1 MIKVFLAFVF
11 LLTSILAF
19 SQVGGTSTYQFL
31 NFTNSARIEGAGG
44 YLIAVKDNDATLGVE
59 NPALLNK
66 SMHGYLAL
74 DYVNQFAG
82 ANYGFTSYT
91 KHYDS
96 LATFNA
102 SLLFANYGKFQY
114 ADVEGIR
121 NGSTFTASDF
131 DFRIGAGR
139 EITERIS
146 LGINVNLLAS
156 FYEKYNS
163 FGVSST
169 LGANYYNKEKAFY
182 VGLIIKNIGYQIKGY
197 TKKNNESLPFNT
209 VLSISKK
216 MAHAPF
222 RLTLTYHNLQKFNLL
237 YFDDKAPLEKDPLTG
252 ELIENKPP
260 GFGKKLVQHLV
271 IGGELIFTKNFNI
284 QLGYNHNIRYLNKT
298 KAKAG
303 ATGLSFGVGFKVKRF
318 HVAYS
323 IGKRHIAG
331 TNNHITIA
339 TRIGKTKTPKKIVI
353 LKPE

>member
-1 MIKVFLAFVF
+1 MIKFLFVIISF
-11 LLTSILAF
+11 SITLF
-19 SQVGGTSTYQFL
+19 SYGQIGGEKTYQFL
-31 NFTNSARIEGAGG
+31 NFTSSARVEGAGG
-44 YLIAVKDNDATLGVE
+44 YLIAVKDNDATLGIE

-66 SMHGYLAL
+66 EMHGYLAL

-146 LGINVNLLAS
+146 LGVNVNLLAS
-156 FYEKYNS
+156 FYEKFNS

-169 LGANYYNKEKAFY
+169 LGASYYNKGKEFSA
-182 VGLIIKNIGYQIKGY
+182 GLVIKNIGYQIKSY
-197 TKKNNESLPFNT
+197 TKNNNEALPFNT

-216 MAHAPF
+216 LAHAPF
-222 RLTLTYHNLQKFNLL
+222 RITVTYHNLQKFNLL
-237 YFDDKAPLEKDPLTG
+237 YFDDKST
-252 ELIENKPP
+252 
-260 GFGKKLVQHLV
+260 
-271 IGGELIFTKNFNI
+271 
-284 QLGYNHNIRYLNKT
+284 IR
-298 KAKAG
+298 
-303 ATGLSFGVGFKVKRF
+303 
-318 HVAYS
+318 
-323 IGKRHIAG
+323 
-331 TNNHITIA
+331 
-339 TRIGKTKTPKKIVI
+339 KKI
-353 LKPE
+353 L

>member
-1 MIKVFLAFVF
+1 MIKVFLAFIF
-11 LLTSILAF
+11 LIVTHVSFGQI
-19 SQVGGTSTYQFL
+19 GGKQTYQFL
-31 NFTNSARIEGAGG
+31 NFTNSARIEGVGG

-59 NPALLNK
+59 NPSLLNK
-66 SMHGYLAL
+66 EMDGYLAL

-121 NGSTFTASDF
+121 SGTTFTASDF
-131 DFRIGAGR
+131 DLRIGAGK
-139 EITERIS
+139 EITQRIS

-156 FYEKYNS
+156 FYEKFNS
-163 FGVSST
+163 FGISST
-169 LGANYYNKEKAFY
+169 LGASYYNPEKELSA
-182 VGLIIKNIGYQIKGY
+182 GLVIKNIGYQLKAY
-197 TKKNNESLPFNT
+197 TKSNYENLPFNT
-209 VLSISKK
+209 VLSVSKK

-222 RLTLTYHNLQKFNLL
+222 RLTVTYHNLQKFNLL
-237 YFDDKAPLEKDPLTG
+237 YFDEKAPLEKDPLTG
-252 ELIENKPP
+252 ELKENKPP
-260 GFGKKLVQHLV
+260 GFGKKLVQHIV
-271 IGGELIFTKNFNI
+271 IGGEILFTKNFNI

-318 HVAYS
+318 HVAYG
-323 IGKRHIAG
+323 IGKRHIVG

-339 TRIGKTKTPKKIVI
+339 TRIGR
-353 LKPE
+353 

>member
-1 MIKVFLAFVF
+1 MIRVLFVFIF
-11 LLTSILAF
+11 LLTVLF
-19 SQVGGTSTYQFL
+19 SFGQIGGKQTYQFL
-31 NFTNSARIEGAGG
+31 NFTSSARVEGAGG
-44 YLIAVKDNDATLGVE
+44 YLIAVKDNDATLGIE

-66 SMHGYLAL
+66 TMHGYLAL

-82 ANYGFTSYT
+82 SNYGFTSYT

-139 EITERIS
+139 EVTDRIS
-146 LGINVNLLAS
+146 LGANINFLAS
-156 FYEKYNS
+156 FYEKFNS
-163 FGVSST
+163 FGISST
-169 LGANYYNKEKAFY
+169 LGATYYNEEKEFSA
-182 VGLIIKNIGYQIKGY
+182 GLVIKNIGSQLKSY
-197 TKKNNESLPFNT
+197 TKKNNEALPFNT
-209 VLSISKK
+209 VISVSKK

-222 RLTLTYHNLQKFNLL
+222 RLTFTYHNLQKFNLL

-252 ELIENKPP
+252 KIKENKPP
-260 GFGKKLVQHLV
+260 SFSKKLVQHFV
-271 IGGELIFTKNFNI
+271 IGGELLFTKNFNI
-284 QLGYNHNIRYLNKT
+284 QIGYNHNIRYLNKT
-298 KAKAG
+298 KAKPG

-318 HVAYS
+318 HVAYG

-331 TNNHITIA
+331 TNNHITIS
-339 TRIGKTKTPKKIVI
+339 TKIGKK
-353 LKPE
+353 